1 MTKPKTKITSKKPIK
16 KSKLP
21 FKPGKE
27 DVIAEPPE
35 KRVRAPK
42 DQAQKDK
49 AVADHAKEVAAKKKK
64 DGGRKPVALTDKS
77 GNRLSLL
84 NNWMELTDALKDM
97 PEKEAEALITA
108 ERKGQCRPN
117 ILLRLHGRFNKLR
130 GVREK
135 TEIMQKI
142 G

>member
-1 MTKPKTKITSKKPIK
+1 
-16 KSKLP
+16 
-21 FKPGKE
+21 
-27 DVIAEPPE
+27 V
-35 KRVRAPK
+35 
-42 DQAQKDK
+42 QKDK
-49 AVADHAKEVAAKKKK
+49 AAAEYEKKHAPKNAKPKKEVT
-64 DGGRKPVALTDKS
+64 TDKA

-84 NNWMELTDALKDM
+84 NNWMELADALKEM

-117 ILLRLHGRFNKLR
+117 ILLRLHGRFNKMR
-130 GVREK
+130 GMREK